1 MLRLLVLLLMLSA
14 SAASAQVSAP
24 DTPAGK
30 VLAAWLASFNTG
42 DAQLMAAFDK
52 TFQQTS
58 VPLKMSQI
66 VRERS
71 GGFILMRVERSESH
85 ALEALLK
92 DKDSDAGARLT
103 VSVSA
108 DLPTVI
114 LSARLGPAELPAEL
128 QAQRMGQ
135 AEALAQMDALAT
147 RLAAADK
154 FSGQLL
160 VARGDQ
166 VLLDKAWGLADRE
179 AGKPVTGET
188 QFRMGSMNK
197 MFTAVAIFQLI
208 EAGKIRLTDPLATF
222 LPDYPNKDLAA
233 KVTIRHLLTHTGGTG
248 DFFGPGFDDYR
259 LLLRDHDAFIR
270 QFGTRPL
277 LAEPGAG
284 YKYSNYGFILL
295 GAVVE
300 KVSGMS
306 YYDYVEKAIFRP
318 SGMAHTASLPEEV
331 EVPHR
336 AKGYMKRDGAWVS
349 HAGTLTYRGNAA
361 GGGYSTTRDMLLFAQ
376 ALQAGKLISKA
387 NLDAATDSAGAGNG
401 FGLGFMHD
409 GAGPSRMFGH
419 NGGAPGMNGALWI
432 YPKAGY
438 VVIGLSN
445 LDPGAAARPMLH
457 FTKRMPL

>member
-1 MLRLLVLLLMLSA
+1 MLRLLFLMLMLST
-14 SAASAQVSAP
+14 SAASAQVPAP

-30 VLAAWLASFNTG
+30 VFAAWLSSFNSG
-42 DAQLMAAFDK
+42 DAQQMAAFDK
-52 TFQQTS
+52 TYQQTS
-58 VPLKMSQI
+58 VPLKMSQV

-71 GGFILMRVERSESH
+71 GGFTLMRIERSEPH
-85 ALEALLK
+85 ALEVLLK
-92 DKDSDAGARLT
+92 DKDSDAGARL
-103 VSVSA
+103 SVSIST

-114 LSARLGPAELPAEL
+114 LSARLGPANLPAEFL
-128 QAQRMGQ
+128 PQRMGL
-135 AEALAQMDALAT
+135 AEAIAEMDAQAT

-179 AGKPVTGET
+179 AGKPVTRDT

-197 MFTAVAIFQLI
+197 MFTTVAIFQLI
-208 EAGKIRLTDPLATF
+208 EAGKIKLTDPLITF

-233 KVTIRHLLTHTGGTG
+233 TVTIRHLLTHTGGTG

-259 LLLRDHDAFIR
+259 LQLRDHAAFIR
-270 QFGTRPL
+270 QFGARPL

-295 GAVVE
+295 GAVIE

-306 YYDYVEKAIFRP
+306 YYDYVEKAIYRP
-318 SGMAHTASLPEEV
+318 SGMTHTGSLPEEV
-331 EVPHR
+331 EVPQR

-349 HAGTLTYRGNAA
+349 HVGTLTYRGNAA
-361 GGGYSTTRDMLLFAQ
+361 GGGYSTTGDMLLFAR
-376 ALQAGKLISKA
+376 ALQAGKLISA
-387 NLDAATDSAGAGNG
+387 ASLHAATDSGGNGNG

-409 GAGPSRMFGH
+409 GEGASRMFGH